1 MSIQNI
7 SDTIFNIK
15 EKLTDYE
22 FKYIMDNLMLL
33 NKKIPEEDTEQSFI
47 NAFYRQFFHHSHQN
61 NRYFKYQYVN
71 QDNSIILFYEYTTK
85 RLCIGDTFIY
95 EKVFDNNVVENI
107 EATIV
112 KISPRYTIIKVNNYN
127 KKISNITLCKV
138 YNYPYIIIL

>member
-7 SDTIFNIK
+7 SNIIYDIK

-22 FKYIMDNLMLL
+22 FKMIMDNLMSI
-33 NKKIPEEDTEQSFI
+33 NKQIPEENTEQSFI

-71 QDNSIILFYEYTTK
+71 QDNSIILFYEHLTK

-95 EKVFDNNVVENI
+95 EKVFDCNVVENN

-112 KISPRYTIIKVNNYN
+112 KISALYDYK
-127 KKISNITLCKV
+127 S
-138 YNYPYIIIL
+138 

>member
-7 SDTIFNIK
+7 SNIIYDIR

-22 FKYIMDNLMLL
+22 FKMIMDNLMSI
-33 NKKIPEEDTEQSFI
+33 NKQIPEENTEQSFI

-61 NRYFKYQYVN
+61 NKYFKYQYIN
-71 QDNSIILFYEYTTK
+71 QDNSIILFYEHLTK

-95 EKVFDNNVVENI
+95 EKIFDDNVVENI
-107 EATIV
+107 EAIIV